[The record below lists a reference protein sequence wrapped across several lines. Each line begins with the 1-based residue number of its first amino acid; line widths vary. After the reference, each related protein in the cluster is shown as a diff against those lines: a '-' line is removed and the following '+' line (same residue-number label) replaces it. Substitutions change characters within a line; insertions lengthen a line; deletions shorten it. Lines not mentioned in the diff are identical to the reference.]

1 MGAEMAE
8 DSDAEKKH
16 DPTRERL
23 KKAREEGQIRRSND
37 LPKAAMTLGLVLVV
51 FVSGGVLSG
60 LASDWLATSLSAA
73 GAMNLGLV
81 YGLDLEFMAV
91 LSVFLLAT
99 GALAFAAGMGSGG
112 WMMSF
117 MLLMPKLERVD
128 PAKSWGQVFS
138 VSNLIEVGK
147 SALKIIVIG
156 SAGWSAYAGQ
166 KLDMLALA
174 GGHDVSLATLGG
186 PALHVILG
194 AAGGALV
201 LAVADVGVQAWLN
214 RRSLKMT
221 DKEVRDETKQ
231 SEGDPHVRARRRSLM
246 RRAARARQVQQVKS
260 ATMVITNPTHFAVA
274 VRYRRRKDGV
284 PLVVAKGVDLTAAP
298 ILEQARIHGVPLVE
312 APVLAR
318 ALHRQVEV
326 GKPIPHHLYRAV
338 AEVLAYVWRLDAW
351 RAEGGEKPARPRVEG
366 PLDPPDAPA
375 AEAEAEAAAG
385 DEAPAA

>member
-1 MGAEMAE
+1 MAE

-23 KKAREEGQIRRSND
+23 KRAREQGQIRRSND

-51 FVSGGVLSG
+51 FVSGGVMSG
-60 LASDWLATSLSAA
+60 MASDWLAASLAAA
-73 GAMNLGLV
+73 GAMDPGQA
-81 YGLDLEFMAV
+81 YGLDMEFAAV
-91 LSVFLLAT
+91 LSIFLLAT
-99 GALAFAAGMGSGG
+99 GALAFIAGLGSGG

-128 PAKSWGQVFS
+128 PAKSWGQIFS

-147 SALKIIVIG
+147 SALKILVIG
-156 SAGWSAYAGQ
+156 SAGWIAYAGQ
-166 KLDMLALA
+166 KQDLLALA
-174 GGHDVSLATLGG
+174 GRQYVSLATLGG

-231 SEGDPHVRARRRSLM
+231 SEGDPHVRARRRALM
-246 RRAARARQVQQVKS
+246 RRAARARQIQQVKT
-260 ATMVITNPTHFAVA
+260 ATMVVTNPTHFAVA
-274 VRYRRRKDGV
+274 VRYRRGKDGV
-284 PLVVAKGVDLTAAP
+284 PSVVAKGVDLTAAP

-318 ALHRQVEV
+318 ALHAQVQV
-326 GKPIPHHLYRAV
+326 GRPIPHHLYRAV

-351 RAEGGEKPARPRVEG
+351 RAQGGEKPERPRVEG
-366 PLDPPDAPA
+366 ALDPPGAADPEAGAPA
-375 AEAEAEAAAG
+375 G
-385 DEAPAA
+385 